1 MLITIILLLNYEVH
15 EGLIVSVKDAIEK
28 RRAYRALE
36 KIEITKELIHDL
48 ASHAQLSASCFNFQ
62 PWNFVFV
69 YEEEMLKL
77 TFEVM
82 KESNE
87 WAKKASMIIAVFSK
101 NELDCVIGKSRE
113 YYLFDT
119 GMATAFMILRGT
131 ELGLVM
137 HPIAGYSHSKI
148 KDILGIP
155 EEMTVISLII
165 VGKKGDDQ
173 SLLSEKQVKTEENRP
188 ARKDLEVFV
197 HYNSYKELPSNSD
210 F

>member
-1 MLITIILLLNYEVH
+1 LLSYYVLH
-15 EGLIVSVKDAIEK
+15 EGLSIPVKDVIEK

-48 ASHAQLSASCFNFQ
+48 ASQAQLSASCFNSQ

-69 YEEEMLKL
+69 YEEEMLKEA
-77 TFEVM
+77 FEVL

-119 GMATAFMILRGT
+119 GMATAYMILRGT
-131 ELGLVM
+131 ELGLIM

-155 EEMTVISLII
+155 EEMTVITLII
-165 VGKKGDDQ
+165 VGKKGDNL
-173 SLLSEKQVKTEENRP
+173 SLLTEKQVKTEENRP

-197 HYNSYKELPSNSD
+197 HHNNYKE
-210 F
+210 

>member
-1 MLITIILLLNYEVH
+1 MLSSDDLH
-15 EGLIVSVKDAIEK
+15 EGLIISVKDTIEK

-36 KIEITKELIHDL
+36 KIEITRELIHDL
-48 ASHAQLSASCFNFQ
+48 ASHAQLSASCFNSQ

-69 YEEEMLKL
+69 YEEEILKDA
-77 TFEVM
+77 FEVL

-113 YYLFDT
+113 YYLFDS
-119 GMATAFMILRGT
+119 GMATAYMILRGT

-148 KDILGIP
+148 KNILGIP
-155 EEMTVISLII
+155 EEMTVITLII
-165 VGKKGDDQ
+165 VGKKGDDL
-173 SLLSEKQVKTEENRP
+173 SLLTEKQVKTEKNRP
-188 ARKDLEVFV
+188 ARKELELFV
-197 HYNSYKELPSNSD
+197 HHNGYKE
-210 F
+210 